1 MEVER
6 SVVRV
11 TVGRGA
17 FVGVYAPNV
26 YLVFGDESCA
36 FIDTAYG
43 KDEELRAQ
51 LTPWR
56 DRGRPR
62 VAAIVLTHRHADH
75 IGGAGRLGEATGGE
89 VYCGPFERR
98 PIEDALPH
106 LKVSRAIEDVEVLDL
121 GNSTLQ
127 FLHTPGH
134 TVGSLC
140 VYHTE
145 SGSLFTGDTILGSGT
160 TVVSPDHGDMRLYIE
175 SLNRLLTLD
184 ARTIYPGH
192 GPIISEPQS
201 KIRQLIEHRLSR
213 ERQVLGLVGEGTGT
227 VEGLFRAI
235 YPELDPR
242 LHDTARSQI
251 RSHLIKLE
259 GDGGLRRVGGDEF
272 MLNE

>member
-26 YLVFGDESCA
+26 YLVFGDASCA

-43 KDEELRAQ
+43 KDEELQAQ
-51 LTPWR
+51 LGLWQ
-56 DRGRPR
+56 DRGRPH
-62 VAAIVLTHRHADH
+62 VAAIVLTHRHTDH
-75 IGGAGRLGEATGGE
+75 IGGAYRLREATGGE
-89 VYCGPFERR
+89 VYCGAREKA
-98 PIEDALPH
+98 PIETALPH
-106 LKVSRAIEDVEVLDL
+106 LKVDRAMEDGQVLDL
-121 GNSTLQ
+121 GNSTLE

-140 VYHTE
+140 VYHRET
-145 SGSLFTGDTILGSGT
+145 GSLFTGDTILGSGT

-192 GPIISEPQS
+192 GRIISEPQT

-213 ERQVLGLVGEGTGT
+213 EGQIRALVGEGTGT

-235 YPELDPR
+235 YPELDSR

-259 GDGGLRRVGGDEF
+259 GDGRLRRVGGDEF
-272 MLNE
+272 TLNV